1 MPTSRNAARTQ
12 PTHSLP
18 CRQPRLACR
27 PSNESRGSEPSRKRQ
42 LQHLISCTSYT
53 LTLHH
58 TCYCYTLHVGIINK
72 QKYWLKDA
80 THEQFDSG
88 RILQQCVPRTLFYL
102 FTRNIAISS
111 RTISVCLVIQ
121 TDYEDLFSTA
131 ISFVACRQPEL
142 MNNLAADINFLGR
155 TFMLKY

>member
-1 MPTSRNAARTQ
+1 MPTLWNAARTQ

-80 THEQFDSG
+80 THEQFDIG
-88 RILQQCVPRTLFYL
+88 RILQQCVPRTLFIFL
-102 FTRNIAISS
+102 LETLRCSS
-111 RTISVCLVIQ
+111 RTISVWLVIQ
-121 TDYEDLFSTA
+121 IDYEDLFSTA
-131 ISFVACRQPEL
+131 ISFLLQEVVSL
-142 MNNLAADINFLGR
+142 S
-155 TFMLKY
+155 